1 MKNARHDHSIHA
13 AIGQVKSDEPTIEL
27 KSYSSAGKDM
37 ARVVIDVT
45 HSSKS
50 RGNAALILASIGRK
64 LQGRFEAVRE
74 SFVTV
79 SSGAFTDRITGVVGK
94 VREIVAVD
102 ENALKGFRAISSNM
116 FMDDE
121 KDMWALKRTV
131 AGDILIKTSSEDD
144 LSLLNLLEATAS
156 AGHRSSHEYGQLQA
170 MCSAIASQV
179 QGGSYV
185 SYVDLNNQVV
195 MGFVVATTDE
205 DEALVLQQGAK
216 EAEVIK
222 TDAVVDVHNQEG
234 FPEPALNT
242 EEVVDQEVALS
253 SGRVDIN
260 YMIDYYKRIY
270 NSDPKFFLEFAKRIK
285 QHSFC

>member
-1 MKNARHDHSIHA
+1 MKNAKHDRSINT
-13 AIGQVKSDEPTIEL
+13 AIGSLKSEEPTIEL
-27 KSYSSAGKDM
+27 KSYSSAGKDL
-37 ARVVIDVT
+37 ARVVVDVT
-45 HSSKS
+45 HTSKS
-50 RGNAALILASIGRK
+50 RGNTDLILSAIGRK

-79 SSGAFTDRITGVVGK
+79 SSGAFTDRITGVIGK

-102 ENALKGFRAISSNM
+102 EQALKGFRAVASNM

-121 KDMWALKRTV
+121 KDMWALKRTE
-131 AGDILIKTSSEDD
+131 AGDVLIKTSSEDD

-170 MCSAIASQV
+170 MCGAIASQV

-205 DEALVLQQGAK
+205 DEALVLQQGAE

-260 YMIDYYKRIY
+260 YMVDYYKRIY
-270 NSDPKFFLEFAKRIK
+270 SSNPKFFAEFAKRIK